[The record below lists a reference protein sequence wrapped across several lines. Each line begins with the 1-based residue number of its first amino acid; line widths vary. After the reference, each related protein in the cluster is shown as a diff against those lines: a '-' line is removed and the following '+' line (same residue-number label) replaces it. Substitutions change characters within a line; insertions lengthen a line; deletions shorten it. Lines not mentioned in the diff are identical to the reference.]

1 MIGHVVTDISL
12 YKRFKQAMTR
22 SPRMKVT
29 ACESEQSNFS
39 FWLNEKNRISSY
51 IAEIN
56 KFAEIVHAISLPTQL
71 TVNQGNA
78 DVVPVKKT
86 LRLRSKEVLGMGP
99 QKSKPSRSF
108 DFGKIVG
115 GKQMTFKEEI
125 QAEHPYLFGDKL
137 DRMKEE
143 EKENQVVVNVS
154 KFDAGKEIMQG
165 IHCVDSAREQLISAR
180 KAIKKIQLTKLKGPL
195 LKLADQWRA
204 FMNRSLQHF
213 LNMVLAPLDE
223 LGYGRTKV
231 RIEFNTLALQP
242 REFTIRVLP
251 KE

>member
-1 MIGHVVTDISL
+1 
-12 YKRFKQAMTR
+12 
-22 SPRMKVT
+22 
-29 ACESEQSNFS
+29 
-39 FWLNEKNRISSY
+39 
-51 IAEIN
+51 
-56 KFAEIVHAISLPTQL
+56 
-71 TVNQGNA
+71 
-78 DVVPVKKT
+78 
-86 LRLRSKEVLGMGP
+86 
-99 QKSKPSRSF
+99 
-108 DFGKIVG
+108 
-115 GKQMTFKEEI
+115 MTFKEEI
-125 QAEHPYLFGDKL
+125 QAEHPYLYGDKL
-137 DRMKEE
+137 ERMKEE
-143 EKENQVVVNVS
+143 DKESLVVVNVS

>member
-1 MIGHVVTDISL
+1 
-12 YKRFKQAMTR
+12 
-22 SPRMKVT
+22 
-29 ACESEQSNFS
+29 
-39 FWLNEKNRISSY
+39 
-51 IAEIN
+51 
-56 KFAEIVHAISLPTQL
+56 
-71 TVNQGNA
+71 
-78 DVVPVKKT
+78 
-86 LRLRSKEVLGMGP
+86 
-99 QKSKPSRSF
+99 
-108 DFGKIVG
+108 
-115 GKQMTFKEEI
+115 MTFKEEI
-125 QAEHPYLFGDKL
+125 QAEHPYLYGYKL

-154 KFDAGKEIMQG
+154 KFDAGKEIIQG
-165 IHCVDSAREQLISAR
+165 IYCVDPAREQLISAR
-180 KAIKKIQLTKLKGPL
+180 KAINKIKLTTLKGPL

-231 RIEFNTLALQP
+231 RIEINTLTLQP